1 MQLCGA
7 RFHDRFDHPERLRQA
22 SDQVDQEVIRAPS
35 QRKELSALFRR
46 RGLPSGQSVAALAT
60 FVFCGGLVVYPLVYL
75 VAESLN
81 VGDADTFPPATYGGG
96 NYFDLIDDWHILANT
111 AFVACIATVMAVTI
125 GFLAAWTLT
134 RTQLPGR
141 AWLER
146 LMELPYYMTPLVGAL
161 AWSILAAPR
170 TGAVNQLWH
179 AVGGPGDLVNIYSAW
194 GIAWV
199 MALFEG
205 TVAFVMISAAMKSM
219 DQALEESARVLGA
232 GKWRTMLTVTLP
244 LVIPGVLGATVF
256 VFAEMLGSFA
266 AAFVLGIPARYVVIT
281 TAIWQAVQSFPPDY
295 PRASALGIA
304 LFAVMLVTLSVYRMI
319 VRGGN
324 FATITG
330 KAFRPR
336 RMAMGRMAWVLFA
349 GCLAYV
355 VAAVFLPLSALLLT
369 SFQRF
374 ATVILSQSQFTLANY
389 ETALGFGAVR
399 SALTNSLILGVGVA
413 SVGVA
418 IMVVLVWIIYRSR
431 APGAGAIE
439 YVVMFPQAVPRM
451 VFGVAL
457 LWAWLN
463 IPIPIYGTLWLLALA
478 YFTVLLPLGVRTL
491 AGVVL
496 QIDKSLEE
504 CARVCGASWGYLM
517 RTVSMPLL
525 RPGIVA
531 AWLLVFIASVRELG
545 VSIFLV
551 GPNAKVIAPSI
562 ISAWLSS
569 SSELSAALSLL
580 QTAAIFIALIVLFRA
595 TRRYSGQLP

>member
-1 MQLCGA
+1 VTDIARNQPRVQQATAPRWLPSSQGVVSAAILLFCGA
-7 RFHDRFDHPERLRQA
+7 L
-22 SDQVDQEVIRAPS
+22 VI
-35 QRKELSALFRR
+35 
-46 RGLPSGQSVAALAT
+46 
-60 FVFCGGLVVYPLVYL
+60 YPLVYL
-75 VAESLN
+75 VAEALN
-81 VGDADTFPPATYGGG
+81 TSGEDVFPPPAIGLDNFT
-96 NYFDLIDDWHILANT
+96 DLIDDWHVIANT
-111 AFVACIATVMAVTI
+111 AFVACVATVMAIVI

-134 RTQLPGR
+134 RTKLPGR
-141 AWLER
+141 PQLER

-170 TGAVNQLWH
+170 TGFVNQLWH
-179 AVGGPGDLVNIYSAW
+179 GLGGGGDLVDIYSPF

-219 DQALEESARVLGA
+219 DPALEESARVMGA

-244 LVIPGVLGATVF
+244 LVMPGVLGAAVF

-266 AAFVLGIPARYVVIT
+266 AAFVLGLPARFVVIT
-281 TAIWQAVQSFPPDY
+281 TAIWEAVQSYPQDY
-295 PRASALGIA
+295 PRASALGLA
-304 LFAVMLVTLSVYRMI
+304 LFGVMFGTLSLYRAM
-319 VRGGN
+319 VRRGQ
-324 FATITG
+324 FATISG

-336 RMAMGRMAWVLFA
+336 TMAMGRLAWVLFA
-349 GCLAYV
+349 ACVAYV
-355 VAAVFLPLSALLLT
+355 VVAVVLPLATLLLT

-374 ATVILSQSQFTLANY
+374 ATVIMSQSEFTLANY
-389 ETALGFGAVR
+389 RAALGFGAVR
-399 SALTNSLILGVGVA
+399 EALINSLMLGVGVA

-418 IMVVLVWIIYRSR
+418 VMTVLVWIIYRSR
-431 APGAGAIE
+431 VPGHGLVE

-451 VFGVAL
+451 VFGLAL

-463 IPIPIYGTLWLLALA
+463 IPLPIYGTLWLMALA

-491 AGVVL
+491 AGVVV

-504 CARVCGASWGYLM
+504 CARVCGASWLYQL

-525 RPGIVA
+525 RPGIIA

-551 GPNAKVIAPSI
+551 GPKAKVIAPSI
-562 ISAWLSS
+562 ISSWLSS
-569 SSELSAALSLL
+569 SSELSAALALL
-580 QTAAIFIALIVLFRA
+580 QTAAVFIAVIVLFRA
-595 TRRYSGQLP
+595 TRRYSGERL